1 MINLALDDDLVTTI
15 IDIAKSENKTINQLL
30 NDLLCNYLEEK
41 DDKFW
46 GELAMQAKQE
56 GSFKEN
62 ALQEL
67 LNIAQQKGID
77 LNDFYW
83 GRKALESE
91 KQPSIDNGLEFLN
104 QVLKDKGI
112 KLEP

>member
-1 MINLALDDDLVTTI
+1 MTNLILDKDLATTI
-15 IDIAKSENKTINQLL
+15 IDTAKLENKTINQLL

-41 DDKFW
+41 DDRYW
-46 GELAMQAKQE
+46 GDLAMQAKQE
-56 GSFKEN
+56 GSFKGN

-77 LNDFYW
+77 LNDLFW

-112 KLEP
+112 KLDP